1 MSWIFLNSFSLFK
14 AFGIDENLKKAAL
27 AVREKIKSVKTKPEV
42 VRDWLKENSR
52 LFAEEG
58 VTTKDIEDME
68 NEDLEQELCKVESK
82 NMFTLAILSKYV
94 PLTNLGL
101 DITILKFQV
110 WNINFVKGMFS
121 FKKYHIYNPATFQ
134 K

>member
-1 MSWIFLNSFSLFK
+1 M
-14 AFGIDENLKKAAL
+14 KKAAL

-110 WNINFVKGMFS
+110 
-121 FKKYHIYNPATFQ
+121 
-134 K
+134 